1 MGAGRK
7 LGEGL
12 NTQNQ
17 EVGLNP
23 HEMDLSPFLSLSLSL
38 PSLFHPFSLSLPVY
52 LSQKALSSI
61 LLKSH
66 LGSSPQLV
74 VKIFTRNS

>member
-38 PSLFHPFSLSLPVY
+38 PLSFTLSPFLFP
-52 LSQKALSSI
+52 SI
-61 LLKSH
+61 
-66 LGSSPQLV
+66 SP
-74 VKIFTRNS
+74 RRP